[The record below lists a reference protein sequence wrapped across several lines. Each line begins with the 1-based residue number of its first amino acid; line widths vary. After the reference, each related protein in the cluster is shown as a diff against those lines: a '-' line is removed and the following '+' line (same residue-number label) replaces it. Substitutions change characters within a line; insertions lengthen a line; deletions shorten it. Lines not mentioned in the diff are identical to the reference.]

1 MLVGRVQLLSTPRTV
16 AHQAPL
22 SIGFSRQK
30 YGGGCHFLI
39 QGILPSQGLNPGLL
53 PCRKILY
60 RFELQQMQ
68 QGSPFASCPCINF
81 SVVFYLP
88 SSCSLWDLSSLIRDQ
103 LGPLAEKVPS
113 PNHWTA
119 QESPGFLCFER
130 KVFNVLSTQ
139 RVIHV
144 LRISMISLLD

>member
-113 PNHWTA
+113 PNHWAT

-130 KVFNVLSTQ
+130 TVFNNLSTQ
-139 RVIHV
+139 EEIHV
-144 LRISMISLLD
+144 LRISMMSVLD